1 MRSTCS
7 PAESSAGCGDDRPS
21 SLSEYPQHEPDDE
34 GDQRDYDHP
43 AGEGDAAVHLNVPRL
58 RLDGLT
64 LRREALGGDAPVLVE
79 MRFLGLQDLLQKAL
93 DAVIVLHGLARM
105 GR

>member
-1 MRSTCS
+1 SF
-7 PAESSAGCGDDRPS
+7 PAESSAGSEGGRSS

-43 AGEGDAAVHLNVPRL
+43 AGKGHASVHLDVPRL

-64 LRREALGGDAPVLVE
+64 LRREALGGDAPVFVE
-79 MRFLGLQDLLQKAL
+79 MRSLRLQDLLQKAL